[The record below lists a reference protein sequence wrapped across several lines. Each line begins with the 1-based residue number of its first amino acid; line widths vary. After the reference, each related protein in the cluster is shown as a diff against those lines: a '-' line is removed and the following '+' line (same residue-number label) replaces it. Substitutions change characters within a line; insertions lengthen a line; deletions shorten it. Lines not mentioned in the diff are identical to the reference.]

1 MSRPTS
7 LARMRSILVLGL
19 PRGGTTWIG
28 RALAATPDSV
38 YVHEPDGVHEPFAF
52 RARTRDRVTHY
63 PAPSISAALPE
74 HERLWRGAFA
84 GGRPA
89 ASVRDRVAR
98 RTYAAVPAE
107 VRRDARETGKYPWRL
122 RIALATAVPL
132 TARTDV
138 ENVVVKSV
146 NGALAADWLADRFD
160 PAVVIVTRDLRN
172 VVASWRSI
180 GLGAPGWDVYDEIRA
195 EAARRWEVD
204 IPPKGGPVERTATLC
219 SVLLLALHDSARR
232 HPDWKWIV
240 HEESTQDP
248 DGTLKRVAT
257 ELGLTWS
264 SAAQE
269 FVAGSNRPGTGY
281 ATNRVAEDLPD
292 QWKTRLDATDVGV
305 IEKVIEWFPSQLW
318 DVARRD

>member
-1 MSRPTS
+1 
-7 LARMRSILVLGL
+7 MRSILVLGI
-19 PRGGTTWIG
+19 PRGGTTWVG
-28 RALAATPDSV
+28 RALAATPGTV

-52 RARTRDRVTHY
+52 RARTRDGVTQY
-63 PAPSISAALPE
+63 PAPAIGDELPE
-74 HERLWRGAFA
+74 HLRLWRGAFA

-89 ASVRDRVAR
+89 GSIRDRVAR
-98 RTYAAVPAE
+98 RAYARVPAE
-107 VRRDARETGKYPWRL
+107 VRRDARETGKYPLRL
-122 RIALATAVPL
+122 RTAIAAAVPL
-132 TARTDV
+132 TSRPDV
-138 ENVVVKSV
+138 DNVVVKSV

-172 VVASWRSI
+172 VVASWRAI
-180 GLGAPGWDVYDEIRA
+180 GLGAPGWDVYDDIRA
-195 EAARRWEVD
+195 HAARRWQVD

-240 HEESTQDP
+240 HEETTRDP
-248 DGTLKRVAT
+248 QGTLEQAAT

-264 SAAQE
+264 TAARE
-269 FVAGSNRPGTGY
+269 FVAASNQPGTGY

-292 QWKTRLDATDVGV
+292 QWKTRLDADDVNTIERV
-305 IEKVIEWFPSQLW
+305 IDRFPSELW